1 MFNPTGLE
9 VAKATGAS
17 LGIGL
22 IVGFAGAGFIQVVQ
36 VVSAPSIILRLVVM
50 FTPVVAAWMIG
61 EAAYKTS
68 GHKQNI
74 KLQLVAGLSVFV
86 SYLTL
91 STFLG
96 GQSMQAMLGLAAGVW
111 IATSRLK
118 PPRGS

>member
-9 VAKATGAS
+9 VAKAAGAS

-22 IVGFAGAGFIQVVQ
+22 IVGFAGSILAIG
-36 VVSAPSIILRLVVM
+36 APSLWRWVVM
-50 FTPVVAAWMIG
+50 FTPVVAGWIIG
-61 EAAYKTS
+61 ETAYKTS

-74 KLQLVAGLSVFV
+74 KLQLVAGLSVFM
-86 SYLTL
+86 SYLAL
-91 STFLG
+91 STFLD
-96 GQSMQAMLGLAAGVW
+96 GQYMQAMLGLAAGVW

>member
-22 IVGFAGAGFIQVVQ
+22 IVGICGFILAI
-36 VVSAPSIILRLVVM
+36 SAPSMILRWVVM
-50 FTPVVAAWMIG
+50 FTPVAAGWIIG
-61 EAAYKTS
+61 EVAYKTS

-74 KLQLVAGLSVFV
+74 KLQLVAGISVFV
-86 SYLTL
+86 SYLVL

-96 GQSMQAMLGLAAGVW
+96 GQTMQAMLGLAAGVW
-111 IATSRLK
+111 ISTSRLK